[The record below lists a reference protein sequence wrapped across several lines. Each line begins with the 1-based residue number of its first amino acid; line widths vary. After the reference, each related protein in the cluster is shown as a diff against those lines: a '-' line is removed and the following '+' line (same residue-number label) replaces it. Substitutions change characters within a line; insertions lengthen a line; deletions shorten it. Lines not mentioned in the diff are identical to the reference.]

1 MHIVFFTGPLLLSL
15 FQVEFPYRWVALFTD
30 HAHAVKFTSWILF
43 KVLWFLKYTYCA
55 PFFWQNRLFIH
66 WVRDYVLLP
75 LIFYRIHMY
84 KLVIYHLTGTI
95 MQEMVGGQGFK
106 SQPSQA
112 CIFSQVLRGTYREF
126 NVYNVYWVGQN
137 PNLYSLE

>member
-1 MHIVFFTGPLLLSL
+1 MLHLSDKID
-15 FQVEFPYRWVALFTD
+15 Y
-30 HAHAVKFTSWILF
+30 S
-43 KVLWFLKYTYCA
+43 
-55 PFFWQNRLFIH
+55 FIE
-66 WVRDYVLLP
+66 YVIMYFLP
-75 LIFYRIHMY
+75 LIFYRIYMY
-84 KLVIYHLTGTI
+84 KLVLYHLTGTI